1 MSTGDA
7 MSKLALKLAVSIS
20 AALALG
26 FLGTPLAGATTADAA
41 SPKPAE
47 KVEKVAEKAAPA
59 WSYTIRPSCS
69 GWTSPIRTGA
79 NYWGGASEGG
89 GTPVECQ
96 NSAITDCGFF
106 EAMEMVTQD
115 GLMIVVGCNYGMGQ
129 LIKLFPGAVND
140 PALLAAHEFGHNWY
154 GHSFNGC
161 ASWASPSDVM
171 ATTMC

>member
-1 MSTGDA
+1 M
-7 MSKLALKLAVSIS
+7 LKLATRLVLAFS
-20 AALALG
+20 AALALAL
-26 FLGTPLAGATTADAA
+26 FGTPSAGADAHADEHAHGPQA
-41 SPKPAE
+41 QES
-47 KVEKVAEKAAPA
+47 APMA
-59 WSYTIRPSCS
+59 WSYNIRPSCG
-69 GWTSPIRTGA
+69 GWEGPIRTGA
-79 NYWGGASEGG
+79 NYWGDVTEGG

-96 NSAITDCGFF
+96 NSAITDCGF
-106 EAMEMVTQD
+106 EPIEILVD
-115 GLMIVVGCNYGMGQ
+115 GQLIVVGCNYGMGQ

>member
-1 MSTGDA
+1 MSR
-7 MSKLALKLAVSIS
+7 LVLRIAVSIS
-20 AALALG
+20 AAIGIAL
-26 FLGTPLAGATTADAA
+26 LGAPFASAAAADDAA
-41 SPKPAE
+41 SAKP
-47 KVEKVAEKAAPA
+47 VAQEQAAPA
-59 WSYTIRPSCS
+59 WSYNIRSSCS
-69 GWTSPIRTGA
+69 GWESPIRTGA

-106 EAMEMVTQD
+106 ESIEMITKD
-115 GLMIVVGCNYGMGQ
+115 GRMIVVGCNYGMGQ

-154 GHSFNGC
+154 GHSYNGC
-161 ASWASPSDVM
+161 ASWASPTDVM

>member
-1 MSTGDA
+1 MSRLV
-7 MSKLALKLAVSIS
+7 MKLAVSIS
-20 AALALG
+20 AAVGLAL
-26 FLGTPLAGATTADAA
+26 LGAPLASAEPVEAA
-41 SPKPAE
+41 SPKP
-47 KVEKVAEKAAPA
+47 VEQVAEPAAPA
-59 WSYTIRPSCS
+59 WSYTIRSSCS
-69 GWTSPIRTGA
+69 GWASPIRTGA

-106 EAMEMVTQD
+106 ESIEMVTKD
-115 GLMIVVGCNYGMGQ
+115 GRMIVVGCNYGMGQ

-140 PALLAAHEFGHNWY
+140 AALLAAHEFGHNWY

>member
-1 MSTGDA
+1 MSR
-7 MSKLALKLAVSIS
+7 LVLKLAVSVS
-20 AALALG
+20 AAIALG
-26 FLGTPLAGATTADAA
+26 FLGAPLASATAATATAE
-41 SPKPAE
+41 PAKSAPSAQVQE
-47 KVEKVAEKAAPA
+47 QAAPA

-69 GWTSPIRTGA
+69 GWESPIRTGA

-96 NSAITDCGFF
+96 NSAITDCGF
-106 EAMEMVTQD
+106 EPIEMVTED
-115 GLMIVVGCNYGMGQ
+115 GRMIVVGCNYGAGQ

-161 ASWASPSDVM
+161 ASWASPADVM

>member
-1 MSTGDA
+1 MSR
-7 MSKLALKLAVSIS
+7 LVLKLAISI
-20 AALALG
+20 AGAVAIG
-26 FLGTPLAGATTADAA
+26 VMGAPLASATVADDAA
-41 SPKPAE
+41 TAKP
-47 KVEKVAEKAAPA
+47 VAQKSVAQDQAAPA
-59 WSYTIRPSCS
+59 WSYTIQPSCS
-69 GWTSPIRTGA
+69 GWASPIRTGA

-96 NSAITDCGFF
+96 NSAITDCGF
-106 EAMEMVTQD
+106 EPIEMVTED
-115 GLMIVVGCNYGMGQ
+115 GRMIVVGCNYGAGQ

>member
-1 MSTGDA
+1 MSR
-7 MSKLALKLAVSIS
+7 LVLKLAVSIS
-20 AALALG
+20 AAIAVG
-26 FLGTPLAGATTADAA
+26 VFGAPFASAATADTAGDTARSAPAA
-41 SPKPAE
+41 QVPDQ
-47 KVEKVAEKAAPA
+47 AAPA
-59 WSYTIRPSCS
+59 WSYTIQPSCG
-69 GWTSPIRTGA
+69 GWESPIRTGA

-96 NSAITDCGFF
+96 NSAITDCGF
-106 EAMEMVTQD
+106 EPIEMVTKD
-115 GLMIVVGCNYGMGQ
+115 GRMIVVGCNYGAGQ

-161 ASWASPSDVM
+161 ASWASPTDVM